1 MALAVKEMDEQG
13 GSTTGAL
20 LTTEQRQWQLAMIA
34 AQEHE
39 RTQPES
45 VPELPKGAGSVRA
58 WLHRTVTS
66 NSFGAFMTAVVLF
79 NVLVMASRYHGM
91 EGDPLM
97 HEMYV
102 DLMWLCTRIYY
113 LECLMKLGG
122 LSVSGYF
129 RDEWNRF
136 DFSLVVLSLLDE
148 FATEVI
154 SAILPLPPMLLRV
167 LRVARVLR
175 AVRMFR
181 SFKGLRTV
189 VTTLLLSF
197 PSFLNVGFLLSL
209 VTFVYAVLG
218 VHLFAFVGEGV
229 LLHGPRSFESVGS
242 ACELLLQ
249 CLTGDGWSSLM
260 LDCANPPEFGQCDP
274 NRDPTDCGSPVA
286 FVYFISYTIIG
297 MLVLT
302 NCIVAGARKH
312 ALTDGAERARQ
323 LVRSGRA

>member
-1 MALAVKEMDEQG
+1 L
-13 GSTTGAL
+13 
-20 LTTEQRQWQLAMIA
+20 
-34 AQEHE
+34 
-39 RTQPES
+39 
-45 VPELPKGAGSVRA
+45 
-58 WLHRTVTS
+58 
-66 NSFGAFMTAVVLF
+66 
-79 NVLVMASRYHGM
+79 
-91 EGDPLM
+91 
-97 HEMYV
+97 
-102 DLMWLCTRIYY
+102 
-113 LECLMKLGG
+113 
-122 LSVSGYF
+122 
-129 RDEWNRF
+129 
-136 DFSLVVLSLLDE
+136 LSLLDE

-154 SAILPLPPMLLRV
+154 SDLLPLPPMLLRV

-229 LLHGPRSFESVGS
+229 MLHGPRSFRSVGG

-249 CLTGDGWSSLM
+249 CLTGDGWSTLM
-260 LDCANPPEFGQCDP
+260 LDCANPPEHGQCDP